1 MEQYYFTELVHTR
14 KVASRSEIL
23 VAHLQYCPSRCNFT
37 SAVHTNQPR
46 LKFLHSQPHTVATIS
61 RSGPSILIVLL
72 RLAGDLIL
80 REGALEQKACY
91 GVRVDVGGGPAV
103 LKVALASQ
111 GDWQGNAHG
120 STTVSDSIPA

>member
-46 LKFLHSQPHTVATIS
+46 LKFLHSQPHTVAAIS
-61 RSGPSILIVLL
+61 HSGPTILIVLL
-72 RLAGDLIL
+72 QLAGGLIL
-80 REGALEQKACY
+80 REGALEQKACMWLLLHSTWP
-91 GVRVDVGGGPAV
+91 VQFAAILPAEGCAKHH
-103 LKVALASQ
+103 LDITCKH
-111 GDWQGNAHG
+111 D
-120 STTVSDSIPA
+120 TV